1 MNDAD
6 VRRGV
11 YDLTIRTGSTPAAA
25 GLMAE
30 LGMRKSEVVDA
41 LHRLADQHILV
52 LDGDTIRMAAPF
64 SGVETPYVVR
74 VGNKQYFANCI
85 WDALGVSPM
94 LKKDSTIETSCPD
107 CREPLELSVRGDELI
122 GEGVVHFSV
131 PARKWWDD
139 IVFT

>member
-1 MNDAD
+1 MTDAD
-6 VRRGV
+6 VRRAI

-25 GLMAE
+25 GVMAE
-30 LGMRKSEVVDA
+30 LGMRKAEVLEA
-41 LHRLADQHILV
+41 FRRLAEQRIIV
-52 LDGDTIRMAAPF
+52 LDGDSIRMAAPF
-64 SGVETPYVVR
+64 SGVETPYLVR

-107 CREPLELSVRGDELI
+107 CNEPLALEVRGEELI
-122 GEGVVHFSV
+122 GDGVVHFSV
-131 PARKWWDD
+131 PTRKWWED